1 MGEFLASGIDANVSA
16 AELRTL
22 KETRERLAAEVERL
36 SAELSQLSEEK
47 THARR
52 KGQLLALRQ
61 AEELGALRDRA
72 AEAQERAGRLE
83 AELGELRRAQAAER
97 QTELNA
103 QLEQLRAEIAQVRAE
118 QQKTADGLWELRR
131 DHTAALAGLTRPGPV
146 EGPPSAT
153 PDALQHDY
161 MVVARSGLMDPRW
174 YRKHHSDVAALGMD
188 PILHYVEHGWKEGRR
203 PGPVFDG
210 AAYLAANP
218 DLATLGVNPLVHYQT
233 DGAFELR
240 PTSPVPGSAPPPPP
254 PGAGQAQGR
263 PRRLWFF
270 VGDLVE
276 WLNDHEHLTGV
287 GRVTSELLFAAVLGD
302 AAQVGLCVL
311 DPAGVGLRQ
320 LRDWAPIM
328 DLAQRTV
335 RDFSPADQAA
345 LEAAIARP
353 ELRPAAGDHVIFTG
367 VVWTEQYIAL
377 FQRLAASDVSFS
389 LLVHDIIPLLVA
401 PTDDGGHAQVF
412 AGWLTTALETAETIY
427 VSNRTVA
434 EDVARWAVA
443 ARARPRARLVGIGF
457 GSRVL
462 AAPEGGEEAVL
473 ERVERANF
481 VLCVGTIDVRKNQ
494 RLLVRIWQELVV
506 RLGPDACPQLV
517 LVGRDDL
524 SLHTDA
530 AFSSLER
537 LGKVKL
543 LTGLADREVS
553 ALYRACRFTAFAST
567 SEGYGLPVAESLG
580 AGKLCLASD
589 LPAVRAH
596 AGALAWYFDPA
607 SLPDAV
613 RTFERAITSPT
624 EVKAASARIAQ
635 DHRVRS
641 WGDTFEEIRPLAE
654 SIPQEPFQP
663 PLRREAG
670 AYAGSA
676 HLTERAVLEKAAK
689 WCGDT
694 DVEVSILIVNW
705 NAAALTMDCI
715 RQIWAVT
722 EGLRY
727 EIVIADNGSAEA
739 EIKPLRYLGAGVRLI
754 EIGCNRFFGEA
765 NNIAAEA
772 AKGRFVCFLNNDAF
786 VEDGWLQKLRQ
797 TFSDHPRAGAVGPLF
812 RFPDGRIQEG
822 GGFVDAGGYPVR
834 AGRGEREASEDL
846 LKERVVDYISA
857 AALLVDKQVFVQVG
871 GFDLG
876 FEPAYYEDTDLCF
889 KIAAAGRQVMYQPG
903 AVVVHIE
910 GASANGDTEAELRR
924 KHLGDLN
931 RGKFVARWGEYLRRR
946 DDDSL
951 VVIGRKLALGQRSRR
966 SASEREGAPGA
977 IVYTPE
983 PLTPGGGERYLLTL
997 TERLLKTH
1005 DVSLV
1010 TPNAYSRLRIHDLAV
1025 GFGLDLS
1032 GVRTALP
1039 SEVAWDDADLQVVMG
1054 NMIVPPVP
1062 ARARRNLFHCQF
1074 PFPLPEPP
1082 DGPRRERLAGYD
1094 RIIVNSRFTA
1104 LHVEASLNGFQL
1116 PDTPISVLPP
1126 PARLLSP
1133 GAKGEDVIRIISVG
1147 RFFRGGHSKR
1157 QDLLIEA
1164 FRALAKR
1171 SPRPLELHLAGSSHP
1186 APQNM
1191 AYLNELMT
1199 AAVGAPIHFHVNA
1212 AADDLD
1218 ALYATANIYW
1228 HATGLGSNLVAE
1240 PWAAEHFGI
1249 SIVEAMSASA
1259 ATFALASGGAREI
1272 ITHGV
1277 DGFLYDTA
1285 DALLEQTLALIC
1297 GPADRRARVAEA
1309 ATKRARDFSV
1319 EVFGARLDALL
1330 GELGAPVA

>member
-1 MGEFLASGIDANVSA
+1 MAEFLAAGIDANASA

-22 KETRERLAAEVERL
+22 LETRERLASEVERL
-36 SAELSQLSEEK
+36 SAELSQVSEEK
-47 THARR
+47 THSRR
-52 KGQLLALRQ
+52 QGQLLALRQ

-72 AEAQERAGRLE
+72 AEAQERAARLE
-83 AELGELRRAQAAER
+83 AELGELRRARADEHQA
-97 QTELNA
+97 ELHA
-103 QLEQLRAEIAQVRAE
+103 QLGQLRAEIAQVRAE
-118 QQKTADGLWELRR
+118 QQKTFHGLWELRR

-153 PDALQHDY
+153 PDALRHDY
-161 MVVARSGLMDPRW
+161 MVVARSGLMDARW

-218 DLATLGVNPLVHYQT
+218 DLAALGVNPLVHYQT

-240 PTSPVPGSAPPPPP
+240 PTAPVAGSAAAASPSVE
-254 PGAGQAQGR
+254 QARSG

-287 GRVTSELLFAAVLGD
+287 GRVTSELLFAAVLAD
-302 AAQVGLCVL
+302 AGRVDLCVL

-328 DLAQRTV
+328 DLARRTA
-335 RDFSPADQAA
+335 RNFSPADQAA
-345 LEAAIARP
+345 LKAAIARP

-367 VVWTEQYIAL
+367 VVWTEQYITL

-401 PTDDGGHAQVF
+401 PTDDGGHAEVF
-412 AGWLTTALETAETIY
+412 ARWLTTALETAETIY

-434 EDVARWAVA
+434 QDVARWAVA

-457 GSRVL
+457 GSRLL
-462 AAPEGGEEAVL
+462 AALEGGEDVL

-494 RLLVRIWQELVV
+494 RLLVRIWQELVA
-506 RLGPDACPQLV
+506 RLGVDACPQLV
-517 LVGRDDL
+517 LVGRDDI
-524 SLHTDA
+524 SLHAEASFA
-530 AFSSLER
+530 ALER
-537 LGKVKL
+537 LGKAKL
-543 LTGLADREVS
+543 LTGLSDREVS
-553 ALYRACRFTAFAST
+553 TLYHACRFTAFPST

-607 SLPDAV
+607 SLSDAV
-613 RTFERAITSPT
+613 RTFEHAIASPA
-624 EVKAASARIAQ
+624 EVQAASARIAH

-654 SIPQEPFQP
+654 SIPEEPFQP
-663 PLRREAG
+663 PLGREAG

-689 WCGDT
+689 WCGDA

-715 RQIWAVT
+715 RQVWAVT

-727 EIVIADNGSAEA
+727 EIVIADNGSVEA

-772 AKGRFVCFLNNDAF
+772 AKGRFICFLNNDAF
-786 VEDGWLQKLRQ
+786 VEVGWLQKLHQ

-822 GGFVDAGGYPVR
+822 GGFVDAGGYPIR
-834 AGRGEREASEDL
+834 AGRGEREATEDL

-871 GFDLG
+871 GFDLS

-889 KIAAAGRQVMYQPG
+889 KIAAAGREVMCQPE

-951 VVIGRKLALGQRSRR
+951 VAMRRKLALDQGTRR
-966 SASEREGAPGA
+966 AASARDGAPRA

-1005 DVSLV
+1005 DVALV

-1032 GVRTALP
+1032 RVRTALP
-1039 SEVAWDDADLQVVMG
+1039 SEVAWDGADLQVVMG
-1054 NMIVPPVP
+1054 NLIVPAVS

-1082 DGPRRERLAGYD
+1082 DGPQRERLSGYD

-1116 PDTPISVLPP
+1116 PDMPINVLPP

-1133 GAKGEDVIRIISVG
+1133 GVKDENLIRIISVG

-1186 APQNM
+1186 APHNM

-1199 AAVGAPIHFHVNA
+1199 AAEGAPIHFHINA

-1249 SIVEAMSASA
+1249 SIVEAMSAGA
-1259 ATFALASGGAREI
+1259 AAFALASGGAREI
-1272 ITHGV
+1272 ITPGV
-1277 DGFLYDTA
+1277 DGFLYDTV

-1297 GPADRRARVAEA
+1297 GPADRRARLAEA
-1309 ATKRARDFSV
+1309 ATTRARDFSA
-1319 EVFGARLDALL
+1319 EVFGAKLDALL
-1330 GELGAPVA
+1330 VELGALMA